1 MYNIVNDLFYTTA
14 TSGIQ
19 TSNLWYRTSPW
30 LVSPP
35 DSVPDQYNSNNT
47 RQVIEG
53 NCPLALGSFVTGIR
67 LRCNSTTTVKVKIAT
82 TPDHIQWYFDDVA
95 TISHTAN
102 TGWVSYIFQPV
113 RVNQTRTYAYLSYW
127 TSLYNPYMY
136 WLVGSQSVLVWWVND
151 SDLVNGPYLSL
162 RYASIARHGIQPLI
176 TTITEVPRIN
186 KGLSLPVTLTSGNY
200 VGLEF
205 QSQSEIKCSEISVDT
220 SLTSSG
226 NIKVDYAQFA
236 GDQLSS
242 DGQYNN
248 NTGYATPK
256 MTYHD
261 EPAGYR
267 ASASSE
273 ISGYWPYEAFT
284 QTNINESDCW
294 KSSNTTLM
302 SGGGPQCLMFTFS
315 GTGKPIN
322 RYQLLSRNHSDINQR
337 GFPRDWFLQG
347 SNDSRALA
355 YNDSYWTTLD
365 TRANVSDPGQNAW
378 TSVFNFDNAQAY
390 KSYRLRITYRYNQ
403 SAPTYAYAC
412 VGELKLIEADQIY
425 SYPIFSWY
433 PGNWVISSGTHH
445 KVTFSPEKGLD
456 RIRLFFGNPG
466 PTTVT
471 VSGVS
476 VMIRGTDE
484 ITMSG
489 TLPTLRYTFNDTDPQ
504 FLDIK
509 NTGSGS
515 AFPRLSLSYTGN
527 YEVDRN
533 IFISTDY
540 TTQYDKEE
548 SHWAG
553 LDSGG
558 FLVPEHYPW
567 ELGTLSGSVVYR
579 RNLQLA
585 DTTCTGSWLS
595 PVFNTER
602 NPLRLY
608 VYPTGAI
615 YPKIEVKSADTQ
627 PAEAI
632 FSIITTENTHEK
644 LMYKHKRIVLDSN
657 GYVISRVEC
666 NSPQTGNKIWRMAD
680 YTFAGQPLNYYGAVN
695 SRGTASFMAPGYT
708 TCGDIDPVQEAL
720 DPLKWYNLCI
730 CKLDDTSLWNTGTSV
745 SGFEWGPTKSV
756 IYTKTFPLENSEG
769 AFFATINTSTSQEI
783 TADIRTQVNVGFY
796 NHERVMMAFP
806 IITYR
811 GVKLGPNDYYD
822 VIEDYANNGWWVYL
836 GGPIGKIYKTDVGS
850 FNTIR
855 IFGGEG
861 PMANPK
867 PLENCE
873 YYGYLYYLDIE
884 TNYRHIVSIPN
895 QNFSGFWAFTAS
907 GIHLFKEEYTNETPS
922 LDNVRQI
929 ESSTIISGS
938 FVDLHQGACDALGN
952 LWLVDLDEERLMR
965 VNLKRT
971 LDLNDPNPIDF
982 DNYVSGLINVFPHP
996 TSELAYVLCSE
1007 SIENPDQDTIHMV
1020 SAGQSVGAHTKFVC
1034 AVPGFLSSTYK
1045 RCVHFTGTT
1054 FTQYYRTRATDTNWG
1069 LNAGGWY
1076 TINNADLL
1084 PRGRY
1089 SQFRLTLSR
1098 AQPTQTTPSVQRLR
1112 LPFPIT
1118 LEPLDKLQTRQVAIK
1133 TVFNRAKTFGIFN
1146 TNLLVW
1152 WFDEEFYYG

>member
-1 MYNIVNDLFYTTA
+1 MKSTNITGYA
-14 TSGIQ
+14 SGF
-19 TSNLWYRTSPW
+19 
-30 LVSPP
+30 
-35 DSVPDQYNSNNT
+35 
-47 RQVIEG
+47 
-53 NCPLALGSFVTGIR
+53 SFDDRYYFI
-67 LRCNSTTTVKVKIAT
+67 KAHIAT
-82 TPDHIQWYFDDVA
+82 IVELPSQG
-95 TISHTAN
+95 SK
-102 TGWVSYIFQPV
+102 
-113 RVNQTRTYAYLSYW
+113 LSF
-127 TSLYNPYMY
+127 P
-136 WLVGSQSVLVWWVND
+136 
-151 SDLVNGPYLSL
+151 
-162 RYASIARHGIQPLI
+162 I
-176 TTITEVPRIN
+176 
-186 KGLSLPVTLTSGNY
+186 TLTSGTY

-205 QSQSEIKCSEISVDT
+205 QSQSEIQCSEIMITT
-220 SLTSSG
+220 SPTPSG
-226 NIKVDYAQFA
+226 IMKIDYAQFA

-242 DGQYNN
+242 DGVYNN

-273 ISGYWPYEAFT
+273 VAGYWPYEAFT
-284 QTNINESDCW
+284 QTNATTGDSW
-294 KSSNTTLM
+294 QSANTQM
-302 SGGGPQCLMFTFS
+302 SGTAPHCLMFTFS
-315 GTGKPIN
+315 GTGKVIN
-322 RYQLLSRNHSDINQR
+322 RYQILTRNDSNASLR
-337 GFPRDWFLQG
+337 GAPRDWVLQG
-347 SNDSRALA
+347 TNDTRAVA
-355 YNDSYWTTLD
+355 YNDAYWASLD
-365 TRANVSDPGQNAW
+365 TRTSISDPGQNAW
-378 TSVFNFDNAQAY
+378 SSIFNFNNAQAY
-390 KSYRLRITYRYNQ
+390 SRYRLRITARNNQ
-403 SAPTYAYAC
+403 AVSYYYVC
-412 VGELKLIEADQIY
+412 IGELKLIEADQIY
-425 SYPIFSWY
+425 SYPTYSWY
-433 PGNWVISSGTHH
+433 PGNWVTSSGAHH
-445 KVTFSPEKGLD
+445 QVTFSPEKGLD
-456 RIRLFFGNPG
+456 RIRLFFGNSGSSPL
-466 PTTVT
+466 T

-476 VMIRGTDE
+476 IMVRGTDE

-489 TLPTLRYTFNDTDPQ
+489 TLPTLRYTFSDTDPQ

-540 TTQYDKEE
+540 STQYDKEE
-548 SHWAG
+548 AHWEG

-558 FLVPEHYPW
+558 FLIPEQYPW

-579 RNLQLA
+579 RNLQLP
-585 DTTCTGSWLS
+585 DTSYSGSWLS
-595 PVFNTER
+595 PVFDTER
-602 NPLRLY
+602 NPVRLY
-608 VYPTGAI
+608 VYPTGGV
-615 YPKIEVKSADTQ
+615 YPQIEVKSADTQ

-666 NSPQTGNKIWRMAD
+666 NSPQVGNKIWRMAD

-720 DPLKWYNLCI
+720 DPLQWYNLCV

-756 IYTKTFPLENSEG
+756 IYTKTFPLESSDG
-769 AFFATINTSTSQEI
+769 VFFSAISTSTSQEL
-783 TADIRTQVNVGFY
+783 TADVRTQVNMGFY
-796 NHERVMMAFP
+796 NNGQVMMAFP

-811 GVKLGPNDYYD
+811 GVKLGATDYYD
-822 VIEDYANNGWWVYL
+822 VVEDYANNGWWIYL
-836 GGPIGKIYKTDVGS
+836 GGSIGRVYKTDVGS

-855 IFGGEG
+855 VFGAGELTTSQD
-861 PMANPK
+861 
-867 PLENCE
+867 PLDNCE
-873 YYGYLYYLDIE
+873 YYSYLYYLDIE
-884 TNYRHIVSIPN
+884 SDYKHIVSIPN
-895 QNFSGFWAFTAS
+895 RDFSGFWAFTAS
-907 GIHLFKEEYTNETPS
+907 GVHLFKEEYTNETPS

-929 ESSTIISGS
+929 EAGTIISGS
-938 FVDLHQGACDALGN
+938 FVDLHQGACDSLGN
-952 LWLVDLDEERLMR
+952 LWLVDLDAERLMR
-965 VNLKRT
+965 VNLKRS
-971 LDLNDPNPIDF
+971 LDLNDPNPVDF
-982 DNYVSGLINVFPHP
+982 DNYISGIINVFPHP

-1020 SAGQSVGAHTKFVC
+1020 SAGQSVGAHSKFVC

-1045 RCVHFTGTT
+1045 RCVNFTGTT
-1054 FTQYYRTRATDTNWG
+1054 FTNYYRTRSADSIWG

-1076 TINNADLL
+1076 TISNTDLL

-1098 AQPTQTTPSVQRLR
+1098 PSLTKTTPSVQRLR